1 MCAVP
6 GGKDYGRLTVM
17 LAAWT
22 DIEACFDI
30 GPGAFSPPPRVRSTF
45 ARVTVRHTPRFEVE
59 DAAAFASLVAS
70 LFSMRRKTLRRALK
84 GRMDADAFAA
94 LGIDPGARPET
105 LAPVQFAALAHA
117 VRDQAS

>member
-1 MCAVP
+1 
-6 GGKDYGRLTVM
+6 
-17 LAAWT
+17 
-22 DIEACFDI
+22 
-30 GPGAFSPPPRVRSTF
+30 VRSTF